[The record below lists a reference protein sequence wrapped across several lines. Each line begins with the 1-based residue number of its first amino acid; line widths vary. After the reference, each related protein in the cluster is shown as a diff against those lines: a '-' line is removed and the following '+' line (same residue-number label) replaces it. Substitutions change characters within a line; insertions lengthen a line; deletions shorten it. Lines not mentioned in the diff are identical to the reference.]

1 MINIDQYALSLSSTI
16 LDALYKLE
24 ELSHHH
30 IMVLFALG
38 QDQKIKG
45 TVTVGDVR
53 RGLIGGLS
61 LSSTVEEVMNA
72 NFTYL
77 TAGDF
82 DTEKLKFIK
91 RAQLSIVPLLDK
103 DGFLVKILNFQT
115 QKSFLPIDAVLMAG
129 GRGERLRPMTLTT
142 PKPLLEVAGKPII
155 DYNIDNILDHGI
167 EHINVTTNYLAEQ
180 FDAHF
185 AKPCR
190 SIQVRCVRETE
201 FLGTMGSVKFIPSWH
216 NDTILVMNSD
226 LFTNVDLEDFFLHF
240 KEHDAD
246 MSVAAVPYSVS
257 IPYGIFEI
265 EGARNIKGI
274 REKPSFHYYANAGI
288 YLIKRQVLD
297 LIPDGEP
304 FNATD
309 LIDLL
314 IARGRSVIR
323 FPLSGYWVDIGKPE
337 DFKKV
342 QELAKHT
349 GK

>member
-297 LIPDGEP
+297 LVPDGEP